1 MFAIEQ
7 GIITQTTKK
16 RMAELEQKKVEIEAE
31 IAREKFGG
39 RDLTKQQI
47 VFWLKK
53 MRELDLTSAASKE
66 RIINIFINSVYV
78 YRDRYVVNYNCC
90 EESDVI
96 PLYIITDV
104 SFIRING
111 VPSRIRTLP
120 LRKVLSFLLRYPLR
134 E

>member
-16 RMAELEQKKVEIEAE
+16 RMAELEQKKFEIEAE

-39 RDLTKQQI
+39 RALTKQQI

-78 YRDRYVVNYNCC
+78 YQDRYVVNYNCC

>member
-1 MFAIEQ
+1 
-7 GIITQTTKK
+7 
-16 RMAELEQKKVEIEAE
+16 MAELEQKKVEIEAE

-66 RIINIFINSVYV
+66 RIIKIFINSVYV

-111 VPSRIRTLP
+111 VPAAERLQHAP
-120 LRKVLSFLLRYPLR
+120 K
-134 E
+134 